1 MTIIPDN
8 LNTDQKRYLEIHEP
22 RFQKV
27 ISLIVHHLPDIAG
40 TKILDVGPSVL
51 TEIIQN
57 RFTDAAVESLG
68 IKGEGRDGGHLPKG
82 VTDNISHHEFDLNL
96 TDRPEK
102 WIQPGKFDLIICA
115 EVIEHLHTAPEHL
128 LLFLKSLLNSRGIL
142 ILQTP
147 NAAALIKRLTL
158 LGGKNPYER
167 IRLNSE
173 NPGHF
178 REYTSEELQSL
189 ARDAGFE
196 IEDVTIENYFR
207 LLPVTWKVRSYR
219 ALQFLMG
226 KNWKDGITLV
236 LRNP

>member
-1 MTIIPDN
+1 MTDN
-8 LNTDQKRYLEIHEP
+8 PGTFSEDQKRYLQIHEP

-27 ISLIVHHLPDIAG
+27 ISLIGQHLPE
-40 TKILDVGPSVL
+40 TEEVKILDVGPSVL
-51 TEIIQN
+51 TEMIQN
-57 RFTDAAVESLG
+57 RFTDAAIESLG

-82 VTDNISHHEFDLNL
+82 VTDNILHHEFDLNL
-96 TDRPEK
+96 SETAEK
-102 WIQPGKFDLIICA
+102 WTQPGKYELIVCA
-115 EVIEHLHTAPEHL
+115 EVIEHLYTAPEHL
-128 LLFLKSLLNSRGIL
+128 FRFLKSLLKNDGIL

-167 IRLNSE
+167 IRLNNE

-178 REYTSEELQSL
+178 REYTSEELLSL
-189 ARDAGFE
+189 ARDAGFV
-196 IEDVTIENYFR
+196 IEVITIENYFR

-219 ALQFLMG
+219 ALQLLMG